1 MNKPFD
7 HTLLPYLADYDLAPP
22 LEIGAPEQQG
32 VNNASLI
39 VRSGNG
45 DYIARAYISKS
56 YDDPASIG
64 YEHHL
69 LNRLADARLSFAV
82 PVPIPTRNGARDFVS
97 AQGRFGV
104 IWGRGRLARPRSNAG
119 TGETPA
125 PPGLLRANENSR
137 HLPWLGHD
145 IEIGDG

>member
-1 MNKPFD
+1 MNNPFD
-7 HTLLPYLADYDLAPP
+7 HALPPYLADYDLAPP
-22 LEIGAPEQQG
+22 LEVAAAQQG
-32 VNNASLI
+32 VNNASTI
-39 VRSGNG
+39 VRAGDG

-104 IWGRGRLARPRSNAG
+104 IWGARASRPSPVQCRDGRDARAPRTFARQREFASS
-119 TGETPA
+119 TVVRT
-125 PPGLLRANENSR
+125 R
-137 HLPWLGHD
+137 HRD
-145 IEIGDG
+145 R